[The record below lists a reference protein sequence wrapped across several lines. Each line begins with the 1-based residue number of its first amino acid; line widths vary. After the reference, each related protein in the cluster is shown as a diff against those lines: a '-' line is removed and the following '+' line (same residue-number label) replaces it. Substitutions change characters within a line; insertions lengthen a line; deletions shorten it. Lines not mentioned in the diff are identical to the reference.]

1 MITMRP
7 RQSHSIMKLQASE
20 EYSHVTHTR
29 PIYRQFKVYIFSFYE
44 DLRGSLMDLSI
55 IVGIVAF
62 YQFAILQTVPDD
74 LPSMFVGLMFVA
86 IGLAFFLRGLELG
99 IFPLG
104 EDLSQRLAKLSTR
117 TWIVVFAFVIGFAT
131 TVAEPALIAIAHKAA
146 LISNGEIDAFTLR
159 LVVAFSVGSAI
170 VLGVMRIIL
179 DHPIHW
185 YIIGGY
191 CLVLLTTLFSPV
203 EIVGLAF
210 DSGGITTSTVTVPLI
225 AALGIGLSSSLKER
239 NPLIDGF
246 GLIAFASIMPMI
258 FVQGYGIVA
267 YRGATG
273 GGGPAAIETTAAETG
288 SAFWAYA
295 ETLLASI
302 RDVMPVVVVILV
314 FYFVILRKPIEQ
326 FGKRAAGFGLVVLGL
341 YVFVIGLELGLF
353 PIGESLAIEL
363 AGTRNLWLIY
373 SFAFA
378 VGFAT
383 TIAEPAL
390 TAIAGKAEEISEG
403 SIRGTLLRGFVA
415 LGVGVGILLGAY
427 RIIHGDSIVYYILS
441 GYVVVI
447 VMTFFAPRTI
457 IPIAYDSGGVT
468 TSTITVPI
476 VAALGLGLAISI
488 PDRDPLIDGF
498 GLIAFASL
506 FPMIAV
512 LGYGIAKREAIRFHE
527 RRILRMEKQ
536 VMSKVSRHIG
546 ADLDGDG
553 IEDSTYIESL
563 PINKK
568 NIITIT
574 GESGSG
580 ISTVTEKLAQA
591 LEYRKFSAGG
601 LFRNLAQ
608 QHGMSVEKFNEYA
621 KTNRFIDREIDT
633 LIRRLGQGNEI
644 VLDSRLGFYWIHD
657 SFKVYLTADRDI
669 AARRIYEDT
678 IRGRRKGEE
687 AVTIIEA
694 AASIQQQRESTME
707 RYFRDYGIDVGNTN
721 SFDLVVDTDNK
732 TPDDVVA
739 IVRKRYREWQSK

>member
-1 MITMRP
+1 MVSPSKQTNR
-7 RQSHSIMKLQASE
+7 
-20 EYSHVTHTR
+20 
-29 PIYRQFKVYIFSFYE
+29 IYHHFKIYAFSFFE
-44 DLRGSLMDLSI
+44 DLRGSLTDLSI
-55 IVGIVAF
+55 IIGIIAF

-74 LPSMFVGLMFVA
+74 LPNMFIGLMLVA

-117 TWIVVFAFVIGFAT
+117 TWIIVFAFVIGFAT
-131 TVAEPALIAIAHKAA
+131 TVAEPALIAIAQKAA
-146 LISNGEIDAFTLR
+146 LISNGNIDSFTLR
-159 LVVAFSVGSAI
+159 LVVALSVGSAI

-191 CLVLLTTLFSPV
+191 FLVLVTTLFSPV
-203 EIVGLAF
+203 EIVGLAY

-225 AALGIGLSSSLKER
+225 AALGIGLSNSLKER

-267 YRGATG
+267 YGGASQGSELTT
-273 GGGPAAIETTAAETG
+273 IETTAAETT
-288 SAFWAYA
+288 SAYWTYV

-302 RDVMPVVVVILV
+302 RDVMPVVVVILASYL
-314 FYFVILRKPIEQ
+314 FILREPVPE
-326 FGKRAAGFGLVVLGL
+326 FGKRAAGFSLVVLGL
-341 YVFVIGLELGLF
+341 YVFIIGLELGLF

-363 AGTRNLWLIY
+363 AGSGNFWLIY

-383 TIAEPAL
+383 TVAEPAL

-403 SIRGTLLRGFVA
+403 SIKGTLLRGFVA

-447 VMTFFAPRTI
+447 ILTFFAPRTI

-476 VAALGLGLAISI
+476 VAALGLGLATSI

-512 LGYGIAKREAIRFHE
+512 LGYGISKREAIRFHE
-527 RRILRMEKQ
+527 RRILRMEKR
-536 VMSKVSRHIG
+536 VMSKVSLHID
-546 ADLDGDG
+546 AHLDGGG
-553 IEDSTYIESL
+553 IEDGAYIDSL
-563 PINKK
+563 PIKKK

-574 GESGSG
+574 GESGAG
-580 ISTVTEKLAQA
+580 VSTVTDKLAQA
-591 LEYRKFSAGG
+591 LDYRKFSAGG
-601 LFRNLAQ
+601 LFRRLAL
-608 QHGMSVEKFNEYA
+608 HYDMSVEKLNEFT
-621 KTNRFIDREIDT
+621 KSNRVIDQEIDS
-633 LIRRLGQGNEI
+633 LIRRLGEGSEI

-657 SFKVYLTADRDI
+657 SFKVYLTVDRDI
-669 AARRIYEDT
+669 AARRVYQDI
-678 IRGRRKGEE
+678 IKGRRKGEE
-687 AVTIIEA
+687 ALTVIEA
-694 AASIQQQRESTME
+694 TASIQKQHESTMA
-707 RYFRDYGIDVGNTN
+707 RYFRDYGIDISNTS
-721 SFDLVVDTDNK
+721 SFDLIIDTDHM
-732 TPDDVVA
+732 TPDEVVA
-739 IVRKRYREWQSK
+739 LIRKQYKEWQSK

>member
-1 MITMRP
+1 M
-7 RQSHSIMKLQASE
+7 
-20 EYSHVTHTR
+20 
-29 PIYRQFKVYIFSFYE
+29 
-44 DLRGSLMDLSI
+44 GI
-55 IVGIVAF
+55 IAF

-74 LPSMFVGLMFVA
+74 LPDMFIGLMLVA

-104 EDLSQRLAKLSTR
+104 EDLSQRLAMLSTR
-117 TWIVVFAFVIGFAT
+117 TWIIVFAFVIGFAT
-131 TVAEPALIAIAHKAA
+131 TVAEPALIAIANKAA
-146 LISNGEIDAFTLR
+146 VISNGDIDSFTLR

-185 YIIGGY
+185 YIIVGY
-191 CLVLLTTLFSPV
+191 FLVLATTLFSPV
-203 EIVGLAF
+203 EIVGLAY

-225 AALGIGLSSSLKER
+225 AALGIGLSSSLKAR

-267 YRGATG
+267 YGAGAGLAPTTTEAAVVEAA
-273 GGGPAAIETTAAETG
+273 PAYWG
-288 SAFWAYA
+288 YV
-295 ETLLASI
+295 ETLLSSI
-302 RDVMPVVVVILV
+302 RDVMPVLIVILV
-314 FYFVILRKPIEQ
+314 FYLAVLRTPIPEL
-326 FGKRAAGFGLVVLGL
+326 GRRAGGFGLVVLGL
-341 YVFVIGLELGLF
+341 YVFIIGLDLGLF

-363 AGTRNLWLIY
+363 AGSRNFWLIY

-403 SIRGTLLRGFVA
+403 SIKAMLLRGFVA

-427 RIIHGDSIVYYILS
+427 RIVNGDSIVYYILS

-447 VMTFFAPRTI
+447 IMTFFAPRTI

-476 VAALGLGLAISI
+476 VAALGLGLATSI
-488 PDRDPLIDGF
+488 PDRDPLVDGF

-512 LGYGIAKREAIRFHE
+512 LGYGISKREAIRFHE
-527 RRILRMEKQ
+527 RRILRMEKH
-536 VMSKVSRHIG
+536 VMAHVSRHID

-553 IEDSTYIESL
+553 IDDTSYIYSL

-568 NIITIT
+568 SIVTIT

-580 ISTVTEKLAQA
+580 VSTVTEKLAQA

-601 LFRNLAQ
+601 FFRNLAQ
-608 QHGMSVEKFNEYA
+608 QYDMSVEGLNEY
-621 KTNRFIDREIDT
+621 TTSHRVIDQEIDT
-633 LIRRLGQGNEI
+633 LIRRLGEGSEI
-644 VLDSRLGFYWIHD
+644 VLDARLGFYWIHD
-657 SFKVYLTADRDI
+657 SFKVYLTVDRDI
-669 AARRIYEDT
+669 AGRRTYDDI
-678 IRGRRKGEE
+678 IKGSRKGEKALTILE
-687 AVTIIEA
+687 ATTKNQA
-694 AASIQQQRESTME
+694 QWESAME
-707 RYFRDYGIDVGNTN
+707 RYFRNYGIDISNTN
-721 SFDLVVDTDNK
+721 SFDLIINTDDK
-732 TPDDVVA
+732 TPDEVVA
-739 IVRKRYREWQSK
+739 LIKAHYKTWQRTAH

>member
-1 MITMRP
+1 
-7 RQSHSIMKLQASE
+7 MKQ
-20 EYSHVTHTR
+20 TN
-29 PIYRQFKVYIFSFYE
+29 PIYHHLKIYIFSFYE

-55 IVGIVAF
+55 IVGIIAF

-74 LPSMFVGLMFVA
+74 LPSMFIGLMLVA
-86 IGLAFFLRGLELG
+86 LGLAFFLRGLELG

-104 EDLSQRLAKLSTR
+104 EDLSQQLAKLSTR
-117 TWIVVFAFVIGFAT
+117 TWIIVFAFVIGFAT
-131 TVAEPALIAIAHKAA
+131 TVAEPALIAIANKAA
-146 LISNGEIDAFTLR
+146 LISNGQIDSFTLR

-191 CLVLLTTLFSPV
+191 FLVLLTTLFSPV
-203 EIVGLAF
+203 EIVGLAY

-225 AALGIGLSSSLKER
+225 AALGIGLSNSLKER

-258 FVQGYGIVA
+258 FVQGYGIAA
-267 YRGATG
+267 YGGASQGSEPTT
-273 GGGPAAIETTAAETG
+273 IETTTETT
-288 SAFWAYA
+288 SAFW
-295 ETLLASI
+295 TLLASI

-314 FYFVILRKPIEQ
+314 FYLVILRKPIAS

-363 AGTRNLWLIY
+363 ASSRNLWLIY

-390 TAIAGKAEEISEG
+390 TAIAGKAEEVSEG
-403 SIRGTLLRGFVA
+403 SIKGTLLRGFVA

-447 VMTFFAPRTI
+447 IMTFFAPRTI

-476 VAALGLGLAISI
+476 VAALGLGLATSI

-512 LGYGIAKREAIRFHE
+512 LGYGISKREAIRFHE
-527 RRILRMEKQ
+527 RRILRMEKH
-536 VMSKVSRHIG
+536 VMSKVSRHMD

-553 IEDSTYIESL
+553 IDDSTYIDSL

-574 GESGSG
+574 GEIGSG
-580 ISTVTEKLAQA
+580 ISTVTDKLAQA

-601 LFRNLAQ
+601 LFRNLALQ
-608 QHGMSVEKFNEYA
+608 YDMSVEKLNEYA
-621 KTNRFIDREIDT
+621 RSNRVIDQEIDT
-633 LIRRLGQGNEI
+633 LIRRLGEGNEI

-669 AARRIYEDT
+669 AARRIYED
-678 IRGRRKGEE
+678 IVKGRRKGEK

-694 AASIQQQRESTME
+694 TVSIQKQSESTME
-707 RYFRDYGIDVGNTN
+707 RYFREYGIDISNTN
-721 SFDLVVDTDNK
+721 SFDLTIDTDHK

-739 IVRKRYREWQSK
+739 LVRKQYKEWQRK